1 MSLLDTIWET
11 WNSDPAFMNSLS
23 GILSMILVT
32 IFTAYLR
39 VSRKNNQITVEVGD
53 VKQIIP
59 IVERLVK
66 ELETLKQQLDAM
78 DKRVEAQSDMFYT
91 TFSNTRINAIAKDKL
106 REQYLF
112 VKSLFKKLNT
122 DTNTDTSIKEVLP
135 EPEPTDPLLEEVE
148 AIYQLFKG
156 SDNDEGSVNEEITN

>member
-91 TFSNTRINAIAKDKL
+91 TFSNTRINANAKDKL

-122 DTNTDTSIKEVLP
+122 DIDTSIKEVLP

-148 AIYQLFKG
+148 TIYQLFKG
-156 SDNDEGSVNEEITN
+156 SDNDEGSVNEETTN